1 MNILNAPEKWLND
14 KFYVH
19 LFCHNRD
26 KYKKGIVAHKAT
38 PVLARGVEGQNRNPG
53 GFRHY
58 AEAAWTWAYPLLLP
72 VCEQV
77 IYKT

>member
-1 MNILNAPEKWLND
+1 MVNG

-26 KYKKGIVAHKAT
+26 KYKKGFVAQKNT
-38 PVLARGVEGQNRNPG
+38 PVLARRIEGQNLNPEEIKA
-53 GFRHY
+53 FR
-58 AEAAWTWAYPLLLP
+58 AYTLTT
-72 VCEQV
+72 VFEQE